1 MMIKPI
7 CVSSRDIMSFPCI
20 FTQIFPFNLPCKP
33 VCRHITPV
41 FGAQRNYMSNFFCWQ
56 SREGFKSRHASS
68 LYTSPPY
75 VASFLMWGE
84 GKYQHS
90 NDGKSRHEYIY
101 IYCACKS
108 VCHVYA
114 YAYPL
119 CIQTHICGY
128 RIIYV
133 CVCESETDTRHF
145 PWSFS
150 TQVGPLPLLK
160 GNPLT
165 PSLSHGFPV
174 STCWVLGL

>member
-1 MMIKPI
+1 
-7 CVSSRDIMSFPCI
+7 
-20 FTQIFPFNLPCKP
+20 
-33 VCRHITPV
+33 
-41 FGAQRNYMSNFFCWQ
+41 
-56 SREGFKSRHASS
+56 
-68 LYTSPPY
+68 
-75 VASFLMWGE
+75 MWGE

-90 NDGKSRHEYIY
+90 NDGKSRHEHIY

-119 CIQTHICGY
+119 CIQTHVCGY
-128 RIIYV
+128 RIVYV

-160 GNPLT
+160 GNQPIDTQFVPWIPCIHLLSPGIIEGLPRSSSFWSRYWGYNSSPDT
-165 PSLSHGFPV
+165 CMASSLSTGPSLQLQESYTFTFLFYLKDFILSWRSSP
-174 STCWVLGL
+174 SDKNTL